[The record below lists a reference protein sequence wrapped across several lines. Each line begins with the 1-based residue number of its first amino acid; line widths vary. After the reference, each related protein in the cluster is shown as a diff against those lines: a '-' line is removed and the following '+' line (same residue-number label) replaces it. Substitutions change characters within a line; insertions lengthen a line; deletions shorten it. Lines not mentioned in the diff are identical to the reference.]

1 MKFETFAKYLFA
13 LIGVALLG
21 LCGYLAFGK
30 LSFIASADRVQGQ
43 VVELQ
48 HVRSSNKNNTDGTWR
63 PLVRFRAPS
72 GALID
77 FTTSSSSGTPRY
89 EAGESVQVYAQP
101 SNPANVML
109 DDAFELWGGPAM
121 AGIIGGVFL
130 LFAEILRR
138 IQRDQGPGT

>member
-1 MKFETFAKYLFA
+1 MKIETFAKFFFE
-13 LIGVALLG
+13 LIGGALLV
-21 LCGYLAFGK
+21 LCCYLLFGK
-30 LSFIASADRVQGQ
+30 LQFIASADRVQGQ

-63 PLVRFRAPS
+63 PLVRFKAPS

-89 EAGESVQVYAQP
+89 EAGESVQIYVQP
-101 SNPANVML
+101 SNPTHVML

-121 AGIIGGVFL
+121 AGIIGAAFL

-138 IQRDQGPGT
+138 IQRDLKPGT